1 MARKQFVSSKKNA
14 PSRAVSSKEAALHG
28 RAADE
33 NGADPDHSG
42 GGDDDDEGQSSGSDS
57 PGSPASS
64 NGSSSLFTSDEQDEL
79 DDAADNNGDVEEGDV
94 PSQSSEMPVAVEVM
108 PASVG
113 RGKQLRFPTVISRGK
128 ESRVFAPGTAD
139 DDDDNS
145 DSDDSLLSI
154 NSDEEEDEDDKNSV
168 EGVSTEQQQPN
179 DKDTV
184 MDDASESAVPQEE
197 SNPANYPI
205 KGFRARKRHRPD
217 SAYYTQMSTYVR
229 DCLLSVRDGTEST
242 DVLKEEAHEEFRRK
256 LSNGSVERIAAA
268 SKVETP
274 PPAKTTAPS
283 SSSEPNHHY
292 SEKKKEDASEQP
304 VKKEKHKKEHRTKE
318 KRSEGS
324 SSSKSN
330 HSKSTS
336 SSSSSSS
343 NRKREDRDGSAPNS
357 TSPSS
362 SLKVKDV
369 SKESSDSKRDVKKE
383 EIKKEVK
390 KEEKTMT
397 SSSSSSAMKSE
408 PEVSRKVKAEPASST
423 SSNNNTSASKSSSSS
438 SSATQSNGS
447 KAPAL
452 CSSCK
457 KKLSDDKPEPEKP
470 VVPPK
475 EKKTVTMAPN
485 TKSEP
490 PSGSFTVPTVAG
502 RDVTKLRADASKLND
517 EARALKHEGNRKG
530 VAEAG
535 AAGQIA
541 QGKCYLRSST
551 KFFQHALKL
560 ADLKVAYKELGDE
573 RHARS
578 YGEFC
583 VTTLAQ
589 TSSLIESTIRMF
601 QSAGSTRM
609 VALGYKLASIVHL
622 TIYRLQHLKL
632 FSLYS
637 DLFTPGRSPDTRQNG
652 TPTPPIGGT
661 NPDSKDAAVR
671 AHLLKEMEH
680 TLRGF
685 EMWRRYESC
694 RVVVLPRITNPAVT
708 DLNVLFEDLQS
719 ELGSA

>member
-28 RAADE
+28 RAADA
-33 NGADPDHSG
+33 NGEHHDSSNDD
-42 GGDDDDEGQSSGSDS
+42 GGDDDQSSAGSDS

-79 DDAADNNGDVEEGDV
+79 DAGNGDADGETTVD
-94 PSQSSEMPVAVEVM
+94 VEVM

-139 DDDDNS
+139 DDDS

-154 NSDEEEDEDDKNSV
+154 NSDEEEEEEDKSSV
-168 EGVSTEQQQPN
+168 DGFPIQQP
-179 DKDTV
+179 KDAV
-184 MDDASESAVPQEE
+184 MEDAGSVATTSKQEE
-197 SNPANYPI
+197 SPSYPI

-217 SAYYTQMSTYVR
+217 SAYFTQMSTYVR
-229 DCLLSVRDGTEST
+229 DCLLSVRDGTESAG
-242 DVLKEEAHEEFRRK
+242 VLSEESHEEFRRK
-256 LSNGSVERIAAA
+256 LSGGSVERVVWKEADTSAAA
-268 SKVETP
+268 KH
-274 PPAKTTAPS
+274 PS
-283 SSSEPNHHY
+283 DSHSGRR
-292 SEKKKEDASEQP
+292 KEDNPAQP
-304 VKKEKHKKEHRTKE
+304 VKKEKHKEEKHTKKERSKSRSNHSKPSSSSSSR
-318 KRSEGS
+318 KREDASSSSSSRLEPTAAGTATTAS
-324 SSSKSN
+324 SSSKS
-330 HSKSTS
+330 
-336 SSSSSSS
+336 
-343 NRKREDRDGSAPNS
+343 
-357 TSPSS
+357 
-362 SLKVKDV
+362 
-369 SKESSDSKRDVKKE
+369 
-383 EIKKEVK
+383 
-390 KEEKTMT
+390 
-397 SSSSSSAMKSE
+397 
-408 PEVSRKVKAEPASST
+408 
-423 SSNNNTSASKSSSSS
+423 SAS
-438 SSATQSNGS
+438 QSNGS
-447 KAPAL
+447 AASAL

-457 KKLSDDKPEPEKP
+457 KKLSDDKEPEKP
-470 VVPPK
+470 LPK
-475 EKKTVTMAPN
+475 KSVTIAPDA
-485 TKSEP
+485 KPEP
-490 PSGSFTVPTVAG
+490 PFGSFTIPSVAG
-502 RDVTKLRADASKLND
+502 KDVAKLRADASKLNE

-530 VAEAG
+530 AAEPG

-541 QGKCYLRSST
+541 QGKFYLRSSA

-578 YGEFC
+578 YGDFC
-583 VTTLAQ
+583 VTTLSQ
-589 TSSLIESTIRMF
+589 TSSLIESTIRTF

-671 AHLLKEMEH
+671 SHLLKEMEH

-708 DLNVLFEDLQS
+708 DLNVLFEDLHS
-719 ELGSA
+719 ELGLA